1 MILTGDDVH
10 YASLG
15 VEKTLVQTPGV
26 CTGDLVGINDLSGG
40 GVCVAQLVGGG
51 CRLANPENYG
61 TVTIRYE
68 INILIQVGH
77 KLQDNS

>member
-1 MILTGDDVH
+1 MV
-10 YASLG
+10 
-15 VEKTLVQTPGV
+15 
-26 CTGDLVGINDLSGG
+26 TGDLVGVDGLG
-40 GVCVAQLVGGG
+40 GVDGCVAQLVGGG

-68 INILIQVGH
+68 INILKQVGR